1 MRTIII
7 LYPILGLL
15 LSKQFKENS
24 QSSCNELSKLYSLN
38 GSPCMVKMYNYYTW
52 LGYKVRTV
60 VMGLLKSKDQN
71 YPLHTTLLLQCRV
84 LCVVHACFAT
94 WTTNM
99 HSDFFF
105 FFFFLQEFCF
115 CCIHVNPGIP
125 QSYYISVYIPGT
137 TQNVLQRKH
146 IIHNITSQLL
156 GNLFHNR
163 DF

>member
-84 LCVVHACFAT
+84 LCVVHASFAT
-94 WTTNM
+94 WTTK
-99 HSDFFF
+99 HAFRFFF
-105 FFFFLQEFCF
+105 TRVLFLLHS
-115 CCIHVNPGIP
+115 IHVNPTIILHFNVYRVLHKM
-125 QSYYISVYIPGT
+125 SYKGNTPST
-137 TQNVLQRKH
+137 T
-146 IIHNITSQLL
+146 
-156 GNLFHNR
+156 
-163 DF
+163 